1 MKKWFT
7 SALLCSLLASS
18 AVAFASEG
26 VLPKEP
32 CVGVEQKAITEAS
45 DKALMVVDTKD
56 SEQLTAAVL
65 DKQLIVN
72 GKTLDTK
79 PIEINNTILV
89 PARLVSDELGFKITW
104 DAAKYEANIVG
115 DSMESTVTVGE
126 DLYQATSTVAI
137 GATAP
142 IQFGSSPVL
151 VSNTLYVPANVFLI
165 LQGNDPDA
173 VVVSQDNITINKIAK
188 KENTVIVTKQDLE
201 NMTTKDAD
209 KYVAQ
214 SLAKADKQ

>member
-45 DKALMVVDTKD
+45 DKALMVVDTKND
-56 SEQLTAAVL
+56 EQLTAAVL

-104 DAAKYEANIVG
+104 DADKYEANIVA
-115 DSMESTVTVGE
+115 DKMQTTVTVGE
-126 DLYQATSTVAI
+126 DSYQAISTIAI

-142 IQFGSSPVL
+142 MQFGAPPVL
-151 VSNTLYVPANVFLI
+151 VNNTLYVPAKVFRI
-165 LQGNDPDA
+165 IQGNDPEAIVIADDS
-173 VVVSQDNITINKIAK
+173 VTIN
-188 KENTVIVTKQDLE
+188 NTDKADIVTVTKQDLE
-201 NMTTKDAD
+201 KLVTKDAE
-209 KYVAQ
+209 KYVDTN
-214 SLAKADKQ
+214 LAK